1 MKNSTFVNRVIIGF
15 FILLF
20 MLGMV
25 FINSLFLLFGV
36 LFLSTIAIYEMSLAL
51 GKVNLKFSPLGAYI
65 FNFIAVLLS
74 YFYNKNLLLPLLSI
88 YNIILMVYMIFFDKF
103 ELRNIVTSIF
113 IAVYISLSY
122 SYIIL
127 IGEKTWLFYLF
138 GISSISDT
146 FAYLVGM
153 LIGKNK
159 LYPRLSPN
167 KTVEGAIG
175 GLMGALVFSII
186 FKLIFKVNVSYFV
199 LGLISI
205 ILSAMSMV
213 GDLIASYIKRRAGI
227 KDYGYIFK
235 EHGGVMDRFDS
246 ILLISPMVYL
256 FIQYI

>member
-1 MKNSTFVNRVIIGF
+1 MKNSTFINRVIIGL

-25 FINSLFLLFGV
+25 FINSLFLLLGS

-51 GKVNLKFSPLGAYI
+51 GKVNMKFSLLGAYI
-65 FNFIAVLLS
+65 FNLVVILVS
-74 YFYNKNLLLPLLSI
+74 YFYNKDLLLPLLSI
-88 YNIILMVYMIFFDKF
+88 YNIVLMVYMIFSEKF
-103 ELRNIVTSIF
+103 ELRNMISSVF

-122 SYIIL
+122 SYFIL
-127 IGEKTWLFYLF
+127 IGEKTWLFFLF

-167 KTVEGAIG
+167 KTVEGALG
-175 GLMGALVFSII
+175 GLIGVLIFSII
-186 FKLIFKVNVSYFV
+186 FKLIFKVNASYLLLALVS
-199 LGLISI
+199 L

-213 GDLIASYIKRRAGI
+213 GDLIASYIKRKAGI
-227 KDYGYIFK
+227 KDYGYLFR